1 MTETNNYKW
10 NNNASGMEVVG
21 RERTSFKIDDFSSLP
36 DSLVPG
42 EERRRGA
49 GFVSTG
55 GSSSL
60 GNISQH
66 HEYKY
71 HFVLEFHER
80 SHVLILNKSDNFF
93 VML

>member
-42 EERRRGA
+42 EERRGA
-49 GFVSTG
+49 GVCVYWRFIVSW
-55 GSSSL
+55 
-60 GNISQH
+60 
-66 HEYKY
+66 KY
-71 HFVLEFHER
+71 FTA
-80 SHVLILNKSDNFF
+80 S
-93 VML
+93 